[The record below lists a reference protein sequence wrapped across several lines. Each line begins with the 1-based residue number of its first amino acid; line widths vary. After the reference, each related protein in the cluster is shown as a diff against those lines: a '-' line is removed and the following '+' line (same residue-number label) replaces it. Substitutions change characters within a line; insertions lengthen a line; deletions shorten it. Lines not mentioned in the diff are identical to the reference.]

1 MSKVETIKVRQ
12 AKLKQALLEQ
22 LRRLP
27 VREAAYDK
35 AGVTRMTVSRW
46 RKASKK
52 FADEMDAA
60 LSEGVEFMNGLGE
73 SQLISLMRQGKFEA
87 IRFWLQNNH
96 QRYANKV
103 ELSGTVGT
111 KEVLMTKEEKTLHLQ
126 ALRYS
131 SIGLYDKNKT
141 QKPKK

>member
-1 MSKVETIKVRQ
+1 MSKVETIQVRQ
-12 AKLKQALLEQ
+12 NKLKQALIEQ

-27 VREAAYDK
+27 VREVAYDK
-35 AGVTRMTVSRW
+35 VGVTRMTVSRW

-60 LSEGVEFMNGLGE
+60 MSEGIEFMNGLGE

-96 QRYANKV
+96 RGYANKL
-103 ELSGTVGT
+103 EHSGTIGT
-111 KEVLMTKEEKTLHLQ
+111 QEIPMTKAEKAARLK
-126 ALRYS
+126 ALKHS
-131 SIGLYDKNKT
+131 SLSYG
-141 QKPKK
+141 QEKKRK

>member
-1 MSKVETIKVRQ
+1 MSKVETIKARQ
-12 AKLKQALLEQ
+12 AKAKQALIEQ

-60 LSEGVEFMNGLGE
+60 MSEGIEFINGLGE

-87 IRFWLQNNH
+87 IRFWLQNKH
-96 QRYANKV
+96 RDYANKV
-103 ELSGTVGT
+103 EVSGNIGT
-111 KEVLMTKEEKTLHLQ
+111 KELPMTKAEKAARLQ
-126 ALRYS
+126 ALKYS
-131 SIGLYDKNKT
+131 SLSYGQEKT
-141 QKPKK
+141 RKQK